1 VVTPQGTVAE
11 ARVSERDEQ
20 VVVEFWA
27 DAPGLPAELSDQL
40 VAQAFALPPVRA
52 HRPVLVCVPRYDGAV
67 LAEARRHVEGG
78 WTRMAGVTCM
88 LEGRVGERSS
98 ASSGSDSDGSPKPG
112 TGDFRRFR

>member
-1 VVTPQGTVAE
+1 M
-11 ARVSERDEQ
+11 SERDHQ

-40 VAQAFALPPVRA
+40 VTQAFALPPVRA
-52 HRPVLVCVPRYDGAV
+52 HRSVLVCIPRYDGAV

-88 LEGRVGERSS
+88 LEGRVRERPS
-98 ASSGSDSDGSPKPG
+98 APPDSGSDGSP
-112 TGDFRRFR
+112 R